1 MVISMFYINLF
12 FIYSFL
18 GHILEKILYPDHAS
32 GILYGFWT
40 PIYGIGAVIIVMTYK
55 FLEKRLK
62 LNKWTKAICTFLIG
76 ALFLSF
82 IEFLGGTLIES
93 IFNITFWDYSNM
105 KFNFG
110 KYASLEM
117 SLVWGISSLVLIYII
132 EPFLKKIA
140 IKIPKWV
147 TIALST
153 LFIIDII
160 ISLLLR
166 ANL

>member
-1 MVISMFYINLF
+1 MVNCMFYINLF

-18 GHILEKILYPDHAS
+18 GHLLEKILYPDHVS

-40 PIYGIGAVIIVMTYK
+40 PIYGIGAVIIVLSYK

-62 LNKWTKAICTFLIG
+62 LGKWTKAICTFLIG
-76 ALFLSF
+76 AVFLSF
-82 IEFLGGTLIES
+82 IEFLGGTLIEA
-93 IFNITFWDYSNM
+93 IFKITFWDYSDM
-105 KFNFG
+105 KFNIG
-110 KYASLEM
+110 KYTSLEM

-140 IKIPKWV
+140 HKIPKWV
-147 TIALST
+147 TYTLSI

-160 ISLLLR
+160 VSLILR
-166 ANL
+166 AK